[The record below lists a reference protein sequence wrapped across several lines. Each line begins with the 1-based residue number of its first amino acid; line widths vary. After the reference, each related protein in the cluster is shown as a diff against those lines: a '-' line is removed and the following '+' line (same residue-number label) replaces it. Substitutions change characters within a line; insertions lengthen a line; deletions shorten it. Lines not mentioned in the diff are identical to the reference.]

1 VGQCQPSSIAHPKPS
16 VRLPPSLTTE
26 RRRSTGVL
34 YAPGLRNLEEVRQIV
49 RAVNRPV
56 NVVTG
61 WLEPRHYVGA
71 AQRGWRQANLW
82 RCLVLRPQRSST
94 QRGPCSG
101 MAHSYGCAVLPNWEN
116 YSRPDLQLCIR
127 TSSLAI
133 IVPTTLRSY
142 HTHEMRGLVLSDVM
156 RRWALPSMAGV
167 AVGSGLTAIAPA
179 DILKATFVV
188 IAYVIASKFLIGGER
203 WVVGT
208 ELPDPA
214 TLSGYGFV
222 IGLASSLMGI
232 SGGSLV
238 TMVLTRYGKPA
249 HNAVATAAGI
259 GVPITLAG
267 TIGYALAGLPH
278 LLAICTGVKIALASA
293 KIASAE

>member
-1 VGQCQPSSIAHPKPS
+1 
-16 VRLPPSLTTE
+16 
-26 RRRSTGVL
+26 
-34 YAPGLRNLEEVRQIV
+34 
-49 RAVNRPV
+49 
-56 NVVTG
+56 
-61 WLEPRHYVGA
+61 
-71 AQRGWRQANLW
+71 
-82 RCLVLRPQRSST
+82 
-94 QRGPCSG
+94 
-101 MAHSYGCAVLPNWEN
+101 M
-116 YSRPDLQLCIR
+116 QLCIGA
-127 TSSLAI
+127 SSLAI

-142 HTHEMRGLVLSDVM
+142 HTHEMRGLVLSAVM

-167 AVGSGLTAIAPA
+167 AVGSGLTASAPA
-179 DILKATFVV
+179 DILKATF
-188 IAYVIASKFLIGGER
+188 ACVIASKFLIGGER

-214 TLSGYGFV
+214 AMSGYGFV

>member
-1 VGQCQPSSIAHPKPS
+1 MPVVPCEATS
-16 VRLPPSLTTE
+16 
-26 RRRSTGVL
+26 
-34 YAPGLRNLEEVRQIV
+34 N
-49 RAVNRPV
+49 RA
-56 NVVTG
+56 
-61 WLEPRHYVGA
+61 WA
-71 AQRGWRQANLW
+71 
-82 RCLVLRPQRSST
+82 SST
-94 QRGPCSG
+94 HEGIASTFEASDDGERVGEVFRLLG
-101 MAHSYGCAVLPNWEN
+101 V
-116 YSRPDLQLCIR
+116 PDSIRMQLCIG

-167 AVGSGLTAIAPA
+167 AVGSGLTAVAPA

-188 IAYVIASKFLIGGER
+188 IACVIASKFLIGGER

-278 LLAICTGVKIALASA
+278 LTLLTAFSRFRIGHRCRSDCADFELGRALRCPLGTQAIEAKTGNQLRLVPAACRRKFPVEPRTSYLNQLR
-293 KIASAE
+293 